1 MVSMDP
7 PIARTLRGKDTQMQ
21 IAPSLHRLGSGIV
34 ASYLVED
41 PSGVT
46 IIDAGLPGF
55 YGDLPKELAAMGRSL
70 DDVRGVVLTHG
81 DTDHVG
87 FAERLRRER
96 GVPVFVH
103 EADAA
108 RARFEV
114 RKPSSGWGPI
124 KIGPLL
130 GFLWYS
136 GLRGGLRIPPL
147 TEVQTFEDGATLDLP
162 GSPRVIHMP
171 GHTPGSAAIHVPS
184 VSALF
189 VGDTMTTRSVLTGEV
204 GPGPAPFTL
213 DPERARASLE
223 RLEGIDARWVLP
235 GHGEPW
241 DGGVAEAVR
250 LVRAGSAAA

>member
-1 MVSMDP
+1 
-7 PIARTLRGKDTQMQ
+7 MQ
-21 IAPSLHRLGSGIV
+21 LAPSLHRLGSGIV
-34 ASYLVED
+34 ASYLVAD
-41 PSGVT
+41 AGGVT

-55 YGDLPKELAAMGRSL
+55 WGDLPKELAAMGRSL

-124 KIGPLL
+124 KIGSLL

-136 GLRGGLRIPPL
+136 GLRGGLRVPPL
-147 TEVQTFEDGATLDLP
+147 TEVQTFPDGATLDLP
-162 GSPRVIHMP
+162 GAPRVIHMP

-184 VSALF
+184 VDAVF
-189 VGDTMTTRSVLTGEV
+189 VGDTMTTRNVLTGEV
-204 GPGPAPFTL
+204 GPRPAPFTL
-213 DPERARASLE
+213 DSAGAMMSLSRVE
-223 RLEGIDARWVLP
+223 RLDAHWVLP

-250 LVRAGSAAA
+250 LVRAAAASAVG

>member
-1 MVSMDP
+1 LE
-7 PIARTLRGKDTQMQ
+7 A
-21 IAPSLHRLGSGIV
+21 
-34 ASYLVED
+34 
-41 PSGVT
+41 
-46 IIDAGLPGF
+46 
-55 YGDLPKELAAMGRSL
+55 
-70 DDVRGVVLTHG
+70 VRGVVLTHG

-87 FAERLRRER
+87 FAERIRRER

-124 KIGPLL
+124 KIGSLL

-136 GLRGGLRIPPL
+136 GLRGGLRVPPL
-147 TEVQTFEDGATLDLP
+147 TEVRTFQDGATLDLP
-162 GSPRVIHMP
+162 GSPRVIHMA

-184 VSALF
+184 VDALF
-189 VGDTMTTRSVLTGEV
+189 VGDAMTTRNVLTGEI

-213 DPERARASLE
+213 DPTGALSSLG
-223 RLEGIDARWVLP
+223 RLEGLDARWVLP

-241 DGGVAEAVR
+241 DGGVADAVR
-250 LVRAGSAAA
+250 SVRAAAASAAG

>member
-1 MVSMDP
+1 
-7 PIARTLRGKDTQMQ
+7 MQ
-21 IAPSLHRLGSGIV
+21 LAPSLHRLGSGIV
-34 ASYLVED
+34 ASYLVAD
-41 PSGVT
+41 AGGVT

-55 YGDLPKELAAMGRSL
+55 WGDLPKELAAMGRSL

-124 KIGPLL
+124 KIGSLL

-136 GLRGGLRIPPL
+136 GLRGGLRVPPL
-147 TEVQTFEDGATLDLP
+147 TDVQTFQDGATLDLP
-162 GSPRVIHMP
+162 GAPRVIHMP
-171 GHTPGSAAIHVPS
+171 GHTPGSAAIHMPS
-184 VSALF
+184 VDAVF
-189 VGDTMTTRSVLTGEV
+189 VGDTMTTRNVLTGEV
-204 GPGPAPFTL
+204 GPRPAPFTL
-213 DPERARASLE
+213 DPAGAMSSLG
-223 RLEGIDARWVLP
+223 RLEGVEAHWLLP

-241 DGGVAEAVR
+241 EGGVAEAVR
-250 LVRAGSAAA
+250 LLRAAATSAGS

>member
-1 MVSMDP
+1 
-7 PIARTLRGKDTQMQ
+7 MQ
-21 IAPSLHRLGSGIV
+21 IASSLHRLGSDIV

-41 PSGVT
+41 ATGVT

-55 YGDLPKELAAMGRSL
+55 WGDLPKELAAMDRSL
-70 DDVRGVVLTHG
+70 DDVRGLVLTHG
-81 DTDHVG
+81 DIDHVG

-103 EADAA
+103 EADAV

-114 RKPSSGWGPI
+114 RKPSSGWGPV
-124 KIGPLL
+124 KIGSLL

-136 GLRGGLRIPPL
+136 GTRGGLRVPPL
-147 TEVQTFEDGATLDLP
+147 TEVQTFQDGATLELP

-184 VSALF
+184 VDAVF
-189 VGDTMTTRSVLTGEV
+189 VGDTMATRNVLTGEV
-204 GPGPAPFTL
+204 GPRPAPFTL
-213 DPERARASLE
+213 DPEGARTSLT
-223 RLEGIDARWVLP
+223 RLEGLEARWVLP
-235 GHGEPW
+235 GHGDVW

-250 LVRAGSAAA
+250 LVRSAA